1 MPEIII
7 NIDKSLKAFLGT
19 IKGKRE
25 TLQEAAER
33 ILGKEL
39 DNEAK
44 KLKWTKPTFKVVK
57 P

>member
-7 NIDKSLKAFLGT
+7 NIDKSIKALIGT

-25 TLQEAAER
+25 TLQEVAER

-39 DNEAK
+39 DNEAR
-44 KLKWTKPTFKVVK
+44 KLKWTKPTFRSVK
-57 P
+57 

>member
-7 NIDKSLKAFLGT
+7 NIDKSIKALIGT

-44 KLKWTKPTFKVVK
+44 KLKWTNPTFRSIK
-57 P
+57 

>member
-7 NIDKSLKAFLGT
+7 SIDKSLKAFLGT

-25 TLQEAAER
+25 TLQEVAER

-39 DNEAK
+39 DQEAN
-44 KLKWTKPTFKVVK
+44 KLKWTKPTFRIVK
-57 P
+57 